1 MTTLKEIVLAF
12 NVKTILEWFNRVD
25 LFPKKV
31 FFSILLIFIF
41 IGCVPK
47 NVQVTENTAT
57 TTFTKV
63 IPSSTPTLIK
73 PTPTIFLSPLPTLS
87 ASETVDKLYK
97 SEFECDRPCWWGI
110 IPGVSTWTETK
121 QFIDQFSVIVYGVS
135 ETNYKITK
143 SEISD
148 SYMWFVAI
156 PDSGSDTT
164 TAVFFEIQ
172 NNVVSAINI
181 GAELVEFFYPPHKLL
196 EEYGQPDQIFIGI
209 SEYYVFQE
217 TNYAQIY
224 ILYEDINI
232 LTSYFF
238 YGSNLTNP
246 LTICLDEEN
255 QASNLYLWS
264 PNTELDF
271 DFSKL
276 KLLEQFSELNVE
288 SFYRR
293 FIDRSNQCF
302 EISKEA

>member
-1 MTTLKEIVLAF
+1 M
-12 NVKTILEWFNRVD
+12 VKKNFILFV
-25 LFPKKV
+25 
-31 FFSILLIFIF
+31 LLIFVF
-41 IGCVPK
+41 VGCVPK
-47 NVQVTENTAT
+47 NIVITESTVTP
-57 TTFTKV
+57 TFTK
-63 IPSSTPTLIK
+63 ISLSSTPTLIK
-73 PTPTIFLSPLPTLS
+73 PIPTIYLSPFPTLS
-87 ASETVDKLYK
+87 AHNTYDKLYN
-97 SEFECDRPCWWGI
+97 SEFECDIPCWWGI

-121 QFIDQFSVIVYGVS
+121 QFIEQFRVYVYGVDKV
-135 ETNYKITK
+135 NNKITK
-143 SEISD
+143 PEISE

-156 PDSGSDTT
+156 PDSGSDAT
-164 TAVFFEIQ
+164 TAVFFEVQ
-172 NNVVSAINI
+172 NNVISAIEI
-181 GAELVEFFYPPHKLL
+181 GADLVEYFYPPHKIL

-209 SEYYVFQE
+209 SEYFVFQE

-246 LTICLDEEN
+246 LNICLDEEN

-288 SFYRR
+288 SFYQR

-302 EISKEA
+302 EISKEAWD